1 MRPGGG
7 KKKGKDWENA
17 VAREF
22 VARGYSARRGLQ
34 ARDGSD
40 APDVCVDLPLWIECK
55 AGRSPNPHEALE
67 QANLASSFVL
77 GRPRLPPVAVIK
89 ADNKKPIAAMYLS
102 DFLELLEQVRWDES
116 GGEEKKP

>member
-7 KKKGKDWENA
+7 NAKGKAWERE
-17 VAREF
+17 VARAFRE
-22 VARGYSARRGLQ
+22 RGYAARRGLQ

-40 APDVCVDLPLWIECK
+40 APDVCLDLPLWIECK
-55 AGRSPNPHEALE
+55 AGRAPNPHDALT

-89 ADNKKPIAAMYLS
+89 ADGKKPIACMYLD
-102 DFLELLEQVRWDES
+102 DFLDLLDRVRERHDQD
-116 GGEEKKP
+116 GE